1 MDVGGDTAAAGQ
13 YFVGAD
19 KGQRGLWIGYAAGI
33 QAGIYESI
41 EATSKFYK
49 AGASYEPKMSAF
61 EVSEKMEGYRSAVR
75 ATLLSGND

>member
-1 MDVGGDTAAAGQ
+1 MQLQSDLLGVTITRALSDEMTAMGAG
-13 YFVGAD
+13 
-19 KGQRGLWIGYAAGI
+19 LAAGI
-33 QAGIYESI
+33 QSGLFEDL
-41 EATSKFYK
+41 EQTSRFYK